1 MMYIPAIAIIIIAI
15 LGFIWAHDPKMVKRV
30 VIRAILYILAVVLI
44 AGLLAIPGIVRAEV
58 DVSYAIVDITYI
70 EAANHI
76 LIVHFDYDGQDLAF
90 EWYGSIDI
98 KPLFI
103 TVVLDNHDYNV
114 VFANYYT
121 EEQYG
126 RFFE

>member
-1 MMYIPAIAIIIIAI
+1 MLFTILYALILIALILFAISPNLLKKVAIKTLIAIT
-15 LGFIWAHDPKMVKRV
+15 
-30 VIRAILYILAVVLI
+30 AVVLI

-103 TVVLDNHDYNV
+103 TVVLDDNNYNV

-121 EEQYG
+121 EEKYG

>member
-1 MMYIPAIAIIIIAI
+1 MLFTIFYALILIALILFAINPNLLKKVAIKTLIAIT
-15 LGFIWAHDPKMVKRV
+15 
-30 VIRAILYILAVVLI
+30 AVVLI

-103 TVVLDNHDYNV
+103 TVVLDDNNYNV

-121 EEQYG
+121 EERYG

>member
-1 MMYIPAIAIIIIAI
+1 MLFTILYALILIALILFAISPNLLKKVAIKTLIAIT
-15 LGFIWAHDPKMVKRV
+15 
-30 VIRAILYILAVVLI
+30 AVVLI

-103 TVVLDNHDYNV
+103 TVVLDDNNYNV

-121 EEQYG
+121 EERYG